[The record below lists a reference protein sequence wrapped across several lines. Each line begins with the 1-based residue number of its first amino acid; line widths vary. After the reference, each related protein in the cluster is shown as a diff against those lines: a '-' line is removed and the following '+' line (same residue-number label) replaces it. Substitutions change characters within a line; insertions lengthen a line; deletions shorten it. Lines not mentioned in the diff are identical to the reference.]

1 MLSSAEQP
9 IPWRPSDERLLM
21 EQLLASRF
29 NCLVIFTSI
38 VAWAATSAGETQVRT
53 GLFAL
58 GAVVTTLLML
68 AIGRTQQKLDYLI
81 AAIAEGDPNH
91 PAIVTTRAVRGF
103 SVRSVLGYSIPM
115 VCSVAMW
122 AGFVLSVLGA
132 FPGGSTG

>member
-1 MLSSAEQP
+1 MLSSSEQP

-29 NCLVIFTSI
+29 NCLLIFVSL
-38 VAWAATSAGETQVRT
+38 VAWAGTSTGEIQVRT

-58 GAVVTTLLML
+58 GAVVSTLLML

-81 AAIAEGDPNH
+81 AAIGEGDPNH
-91 PAIVTTRAVRGF
+91 PAIITTRAVKGF

-115 VCSVAMW
+115 VCSIAMW
-122 AGFVLSVLGA
+122 AGFVLSMLGA
-132 FPGGSTG
+132 FPASA